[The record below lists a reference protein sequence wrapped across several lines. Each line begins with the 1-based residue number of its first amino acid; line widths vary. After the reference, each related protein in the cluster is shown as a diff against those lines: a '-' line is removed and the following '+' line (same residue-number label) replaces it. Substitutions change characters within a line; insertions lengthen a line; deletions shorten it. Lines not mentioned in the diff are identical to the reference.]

1 MVQALLIVASIAA
14 VGTAVVLSWGY
25 LCPFD
30 DAERV
35 TFYDLTWAMRW
46 LIGAHLF
53 VAATVGIGWATAG
66 AVLVLIAQI
75 DPWEWLS
82 SRKPAPER
90 ATGLSV
96 DEQRQW
102 SDLTSRL

>member
-14 VGTAVVLSWGY
+14 VGTAVAMSWGAI
-25 LCPFD
+25 CPFRD
-30 DAERV
+30 DRKV
-35 TFYDLTWAMRW
+35 TFWYLTWALRW

-53 VAATVGIGWATAG
+53 VTATVGIGWATAG

-82 SRKPAPER
+82 SRKPAPEPE
-90 ATGLSV
+90 TGLSV